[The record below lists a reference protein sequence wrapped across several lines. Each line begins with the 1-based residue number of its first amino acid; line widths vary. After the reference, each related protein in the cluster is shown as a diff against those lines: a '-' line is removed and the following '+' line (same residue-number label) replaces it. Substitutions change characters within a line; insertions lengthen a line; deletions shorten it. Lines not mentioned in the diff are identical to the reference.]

1 MVALK
6 YYHKA
11 LLQNRFVVEIV
22 LYEVTVTQKY
32 PDGVKYRLI
41 CVDQKENRKILM
53 DNHHPKGHHVHINDK
68 EVEYHFISEDNL
80 ISDFNQLVLT
90 HMGVR
95 L

>member
-1 MVALK
+1 M
-6 YYHKA
+6 H
-11 LLQNRFVVEIV
+11 I
-22 LYEVTVTQKY
+22 
-32 PDGVKYRLI
+32 P
-41 CVDQKENRKILM
+41 ILM